1 MKKIKITREVRVGLM
16 TVAAIF
22 ILYFGLNFL
31 KGVDV
36 FSPVNYYYGV
46 YENIDGLVPSSPV
59 YIKGY
64 KVGQVE
70 EVHYDFTKQTP
81 FVVKISVSNDIALP
95 KGGVTVELFDDGL
108 MGGKAIQMVYI
119 SGVKAKILHVTG
131 DTLQTQVGHGLMA
144 QLSGDLMPKIESI
157 ATQADS
163 LLRSVRM
170 LVDGA
175 SVQNSL
181 NSIEK
186 TTADLAVSSA
196 ALKNMMQKDIPGI
209 IDDVNALTGDF
220 RIISG
225 NLRKI
230 DFASAFNNVDLTIKD
245 LNHITGQ
252 IKNSEGSLG
261 LLVNDKSL
269 YLNLVNTAN
278 SADKLLIDLQK
289 SPKRYVHFSLFG
301 SRVN

>member
-31 KGVDV
+31 KGIDV
-36 FSPVNYYYGV
+36 FSPINYYYGV

-70 EVHYDFTKQTP
+70 EVHYDFTKSTP
-81 FVVKISVSNDIALP
+81 FVVKISVSKDIALP
-95 KGGVTVELFDDGL
+95 EGTSIELFDDGL
-108 MGGKAIQMVYI
+108 MGGKAIQLIYAPMAD
-119 SGVKAKILHVTG
+119 AKVLHESG
-131 DTLQTQVGHGLMA
+131 DTLQTQVGNGLMD
-144 QLSGDLMPKIESI
+144 QLAGDLMPKIESI

-163 LLRSVRM
+163 LLRSVRL
-170 LVDGA
+170 LVDGG

-181 NSIEK
+181 SSIEK
-186 TTADLAVSSA
+186 TTADLAVSSS
-196 ALKNMMQKDIPGI
+196 ALKKMMQKDMPEI
-209 IDDVNALTGDF
+209 IEDVNALTGDT
-220 RIISG
+220 
-225 NLRKI
+225 
-230 DFASAFNNVDLTIKD
+230 FNNVDLTIKD

-252 IKNSEGSLG
+252 IKNSEGTLG

-269 YLNLVNTAN
+269 YLNLANTAS

-301 SRVN
+301 SKEK